1 MKIRISSTSTQLLAA
16 VSVFK
21 TLYDQNKDVFDV
33 LSVFI
38 KYIINKYR
46 LYSFNEHDISEK
58 LNEEFSFSIP
68 SSVIN
73 TTLKNRVKAKKQTG
87 IYIISPEEIDF
98 DINIENR
105 INNSNKKTQ
114 LLLEQLESFVSKK
127 LKRNLS
133 ETELDELSN
142 SLCLYQL
149 NSVDNSIFSDYISE
163 FIIRND
169 NNSNGII
176 DTINETL
183 EGLVIYNGIMN
194 AHNLNEIGVWR
205 TKQTI
210 FCDMDILFSLY
221 GYNGT
226 IFKDIVLSFKG
237 LVDEVNCNSKSKNF
251 ITLKYFKET
260 KREINRFF
268 ETAVS
273 ILDNKEN
280 IDPSKPAMSVILNG
294 CSTKSDILLK
304 KAQFFEFLEK
314 LKITE
319 DENSYY
325 ENSGNNEY
333 NLISKE
339 LTEKFVDEFNKD
351 ETYISLIFNYINYI
365 NILRE
370 GDNSKSIET
379 TNFIFLTSN
388 YTLIKMDCE
397 LKEMHNE
404 ICPKT
409 INLDNLITLL
419 WFNLK
424 KGFGDLQNNPSLN
437 VVNKAKIIISSK
449 LNSSVSQEY
458 FHFMELM
465 KENQLD
471 EKGAALYLVE
481 LHKYAKLPEQITSD
495 YLKENGELIIS
506 RQDIEARIN
515 EASIMESRNKTLLSE
530 KEEDKKTIQILL
542 SENNKLEKELQQRR
556 EEERKKAESVRK
568 IKRIVRV

>member
-1 MKIRISSTSTQLLAA
+1 MKKNTKGLIAMKIRISSTSTQLLAA

-183 EGLVIYNGIMN
+183 EGLVIYN
-194 AHNLNEIGVWR
+194 
-205 TKQTI
+205 
-210 FCDMDILFSLY
+210 
-221 GYNGT
+221 
-226 IFKDIVLSFKG
+226 
-237 LVDEVNCNSKSKNF
+237 
-251 ITLKYFKET
+251 
-260 KREINRFF
+260 
-268 ETAVS
+268 
-273 ILDNKEN
+273 
-280 IDPSKPAMSVILNG
+280 
-294 CSTKSDILLK
+294 
-304 KAQFFEFLEK
+304 
-314 LKITE
+314 
-319 DENSYY
+319 
-325 ENSGNNEY
+325 
-333 NLISKE
+333 
-339 LTEKFVDEFNKD
+339 
-351 ETYISLIFNYINYI
+351 
-365 NILRE
+365 
-370 GDNSKSIET
+370 
-379 TNFIFLTSN
+379 
-388 YTLIKMDCE
+388 
-397 LKEMHNE
+397 
-404 ICPKT
+404 
-409 INLDNLITLL
+409 
-419 WFNLK
+419 
-424 KGFGDLQNNPSLN
+424 
-437 VVNKAKIIISSK
+437 II
-449 LNSSVSQEY
+449 
-458 FHFMELM
+458 
-465 KENQLD
+465 
-471 EKGAALYLVE
+471 
-481 LHKYAKLPEQITSD
+481 
-495 YLKENGELIIS
+495 
-506 RQDIEARIN
+506 
-515 EASIMESRNKTLLSE
+515 
-530 KEEDKKTIQILL
+530 
-542 SENNKLEKELQQRR
+542 
-556 EEERKKAESVRK
+556 
-568 IKRIVRV
+568 